1 MQAFRPLPIF
11 DPIPGVFEL
20 VVNDKFSVP
29 SYVEEGMRVI
39 APYIDDGQPKGLHCK
54 VLVAAGLHARVVN
67 EQYKFDQ
74 WFAIEHLRI
83 KNTP

>member
-1 MQAFRPLPIF
+1 MQAFRPLPTF

-20 VVNDKFSVP
+20 VVNEKFAVP
-29 SYVEEGMRVI
+29 SYVNDGMDVI
-39 APYIDDGQPKGLHCK
+39 APYIHEGQPKGLHCK

-67 EQYKFDQ
+67 EKFGFDQ

-83 KNTP
+83 KAS